1 VGKNLEHIG
10 TGEKFMKRT
19 PMDHPLSSKNDKWDV
34 IKLKS
39 FCKAKDTVNKT
50 KLTDWKKIFN
60 NPTSNRGLISKIQ
73 KKFKKLNFREPNNSI
88 KNGV

>member
-50 KLTDWKKIFN
+50 KSQPTDWEKIFI
-60 NPTSNRGLISKIQ
+60 NPKSDRGLISNIRKVL
-73 KKFKKLNFREPNNSI
+73 KKLGSRP
-88 KNGV
+88 KKK